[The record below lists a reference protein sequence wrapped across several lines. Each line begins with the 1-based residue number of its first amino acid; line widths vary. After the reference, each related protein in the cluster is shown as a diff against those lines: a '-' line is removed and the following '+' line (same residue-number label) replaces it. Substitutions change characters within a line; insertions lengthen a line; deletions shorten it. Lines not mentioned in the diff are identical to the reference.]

1 MIRDLMRTLGVPAL
15 VRPLRRTVGK
25 IFAARLRCYDEV
37 YASFQEKIGLEL
49 GGPSSVFQPGGLL
62 PIYPLAARID
72 NCNFSG
78 ETIWEGRIA
87 TGSTFRYDERR
98 TPGRQ
103 FVAEAGHLDF
113 APSASYDFVL
123 SSHMLEHSANPVKV
137 LGEWRRVVKPNGTL
151 VVLLPHRDATFDHRR
166 PVTTIQHLMEDF
178 ERGTGEDDLT
188 HLPEILE
195 LHDLK
200 RDPEAGGPESFELRS
215 QRNFENR
222 CLHQHVFDTRL
233 AIELINLVQLQIRA
247 VEAVKPMHIAIVAA
261 RPPDEVPANNEQFLR
276 QDATYVRSSPFPSDR
291 ASARAHAGR

>member
-1 MIRDLMRTLGVPAL
+1 MIRDLMRTLGLPVL

-25 IFAARLRCYDEV
+25 IFARRLRYYDEV
-37 YASFQEKIGLEL
+37 YASFQEKVGLEL

-72 NCNFSG
+72 NCNFSS
-78 ETIWEGRIA
+78 ETIWAGRIA
-87 TGSTFRYDERR
+87 AGDTFRYDERR

-103 FVAEAGHLDF
+103 FVAEATRLDF

-137 LGEWRRVVKPNGTL
+137 LAEWRRVVKPGGTL
-151 VVLLPHRDATFDHRR
+151 VVILPHRDATFDHRR
-166 PVTTIQHLMEDF
+166 PVTTIQHLLEDF

-200 RDPEAGGPESFELRS
+200 RDPEAGSLESFKLRS

-233 AIELINLVQLQIRA
+233 AIELVNVMQLRIRA
-247 VEAVKPMHIAIVAA
+247 VEAVNPLHIAIVAD
-261 RPPDEVPANNEQFLR
+261 RPGDNVPADNEQFLR
-276 QDATYVRSSPFPSDR
+276 QDATYRRSSPFPSDR
-291 ASARAHAGR
+291 AARTSPR